1 MFGVGRH
8 RQNQDGTV
16 RSPIQFSKNFVSSKG
31 MQTRVSSS
39 TPLARR
45 DTTDFLVLRRPRAPA
60 PSDMTPAATA
70 AAAAAPGA
78 LTFGVALGALEE
90 ALEALAVTRLAE
102 ELGAWHLA
110 VERLR

>member
-1 MFGVGRH
+1 
-8 RQNQDGTV
+8 
-16 RSPIQFSKNFVSSKG
+16 
-31 MQTRVSSS
+31 
-39 TPLARR
+39 
-45 DTTDFLVLRRPRAPA
+45 
-60 PSDMTPAATA
+60 MTPAATA